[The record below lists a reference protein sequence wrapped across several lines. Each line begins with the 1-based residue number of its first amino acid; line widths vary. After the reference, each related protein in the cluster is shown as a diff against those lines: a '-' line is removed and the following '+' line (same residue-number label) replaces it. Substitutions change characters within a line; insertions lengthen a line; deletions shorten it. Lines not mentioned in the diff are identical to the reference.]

1 MKGKII
7 VAGTHTL
14 FAQWERA
21 HLIISEG
28 STVLFDGKVFN
39 DILDFEDIM
48 IAANGDASFVVRTF
62 MNTETASDYSSDSY
76 EPKMKYPFKTK
87 VQVLDLRTKTKLVTL
102 A

>member
-21 HLIISEG
+21 HLVISEG
-28 STVLFDGKVFN
+28 STKLYDGKLFL
-39 DILDFEDIM
+39 DILDFEDVSV
-48 IAANGDASFVVRTF
+48 DASGNATFVVRKTI
-62 MNTETASDYSSDSY
+62 NTETASDFSPESY
-76 EPKMKYPFKTK
+76 EPKMKYPFKTQ
-87 VQVLDLRTKTKLVTL
+87 VQVLEVRTSTGLITL